1 MPGGYLSERTEG
13 QMDNQRLLP
22 WAFFGMMVWFTYQ
35 AWMRDYPPVTAAL
48 PTQTAE
54 QARDVPAGQTDL
66 PALADLPAISDGT
79 SVTDAPE
86 LEPTAAMIPD
96 IEPAAGDEIIS
107 VTTDVLQL
115 EIDTRGGSLRRA
127 QLLAYPV
134 AKDQPDT
141 VVELLSATPYELGL
155 VQTGLRSTGDGEEAN
170 HLALFSTTSTRFD
183 LNGRDE
189 IEIPLTWSNE
199 SGVRVEKTI
208 RLRRGS
214 YTIEI
219 EQRVVNGSAEEW
231 RGAAYAQLQRR
242 SRPIERS
249 MFDVDTYS
257 FDGPI
262 IYDGE
267 KSTKL
272 KRDDLLEDG
281 PTSFVSSTGWVAAI
295 QHHFLTAVVPAAGTE
310 QRYNVSLRGDG
321 DVSLSSAI
329 GPATT
334 VAPGLDSI
342 FKTSVFVGPKLQA
355 QLEQITPTL
364 KLTVD
369 YGWLTIISEPLFW
382 LLSKVFSFVGNW
394 GLAIILVTAL
404 IKGAFYK
411 LTQASGRSMAKMRE
425 IQPRM
430 KALQDRYK
438 DDRQALS
445 QAMMELYKR
454 EKVNT
459 AAGCL
464 PVLVQMPF
472 FLAFYWVLLES
483 VEMRQAPFALWITD
497 LSTRD
502 PYFILPIIIGAAM
515 LFQQRLN
522 PAPADPVQAKVM
534 QVMPIVFTGFF
545 AFFPSGLVLYWVTN
559 TLLSIAQ
566 QWQINKVVAAEGKK
580 GGSQQ
585 KTKKNKKD

>member
-1 MPGGYLSERTEG
+1 MPGGYISERTKG

-35 AWMRDYPPVTAAL
+35 AWMREYPPVTATP
-48 PTQTAE
+48 PTPAVE
-54 QARDVPAGQTDL
+54 NSLDAPAGQTDL
-66 PALADLPAISDGT
+66 PALVELPSMNDAP
-79 SVTDAPE
+79 SVTDAPV
-86 LEPTAAMIPD
+86 LEPTAALGPD
-96 IEPAAGDEIIS
+96 IDPAAGDEIII
-107 VTTDVLQL
+107 VTTDVLRL

-141 VVELLSATPYELGL
+141 LVELLSPTPYELGL
-155 VQTGLRSTGDGEEAN
+155 IQTGLRSTGDGEEAN
-170 HLALFSTTSTRFD
+170 HLAQFSTTSKRFD
-183 LNGRDE
+183 LDGRDE
-189 IEIPLTWSNE
+189 IEIPLNWSND

-208 RLRRGS
+208 RLKRGS

-219 EQRVVNGSAEEW
+219 EQRVINGSAQEW

-257 FDGPI
+257 FDGPL

-267 KSTKL
+267 KSAKQ

-321 DVSLSSAI
+321 GVSLASAI

-334 VAPGLDSI
+334 VDPGRDSV
-342 FKTSVFVGPKLQA
+342 FNTSVFVGPKLQA

-394 GLAIILVTAL
+394 GVAIILVTAL
-404 IKGAFYK
+404 IKSAFYK
-411 LTQASGRSMAKMRE
+411 LTQTSGRSMAKMRE

-438 DDRQALS
+438 DDRQASYHPRAGLRLS
-445 QAMMELYKR
+445 
-454 EKVNT
+454 N
-459 AAGCL
+459 
-464 PVLVQMPF
+464 
-472 FLAFYWVLLES
+472 
-483 VEMRQAPFALWITD
+483 
-497 LSTRD
+497 
-502 PYFILPIIIGAAM
+502 II
-515 LFQQRLN
+515 F
-522 PAPADPVQAKVM
+522 
-534 QVMPIVFTGFF
+534 
-545 AFFPSGLVLYWVTN
+545 
-559 TLLSIAQ
+559 
-566 QWQINKVVAAEGKK
+566 
-580 GGSQQ
+580 
-585 KTKKNKKD
+585 

>member
-1 MPGGYLSERTEG
+1 
-13 QMDNQRLLP
+13 
-22 WAFFGMMVWFTYQ
+22 MMVWFTYQ
-35 AWMRDYPPVTAAL
+35 AWMREYPPVTATPSPSA
-48 PTQTAE
+48 AE
-54 QARDVPAGQTDL
+54 QTLGAPAGQPDL
-66 PALADLPAISDGT
+66 PVLTELPSMSDTT
-79 SVTDAPE
+79 SVGDVPDFEPTDAQ
-86 LEPTAAMIPD
+86 APD
-96 IEPAAGDEIIS
+96 IELAAGDEIIS
-107 VTTDVLQL
+107 VTTDVLRL

-127 QLLAYPV
+127 ELLAYPI
-134 AKDQPDT
+134 AKDKPDT
-141 VVELLSATPYELGL
+141 LVELLSPTPYELGL

-170 HLALFSTTSTRFD
+170 HLAQFSTTSKRFD
-183 LNGRDE
+183 LDGRDE
-189 IEIPLTWSNE
+189 IEIPLNWSND

-208 RLRRGS
+208 RLKRGS

-219 EQRVVNGSAEEW
+219 EQRVINGSAEEW

-242 SRPIERS
+242 SRPVERS

-267 KSTKL
+267 KSAKQ

-281 PTSFVSSTGWVAAI
+281 PTTFVSSTGWIAAI

-310 QRYNVSLRGDG
+310 QRYNVSVRG

-334 VAPGLDSI
+334 VAPGFDSV
-342 FKTSVFVGPKLQA
+342 FNTSVFVGPKLQA
-355 QLEQITPTL
+355 QLEEITPTL

-454 EKVNT
+454 EKVNP

-502 PYFILPIIIGAAM
+502 PYFILPIIMGAAM

-534 QVMPIVFTGFF
+534 QVMPVVFTGFF
-545 AFFPSGLVLYWVTN
+545 AFFPAGLVLYWVTN

-566 QWQINKVVAAEGKK
+566 QWRINKVVAAEGKK

-585 KTKKNKKD
+585 KTKKIKKD